1 MSFLLIQEDTFWRE
15 RAKTHWLRDGDLNTK
30 FYHASA
36 TSRRKVNKITSLLDA
51 SDNLIT
57 NDIELCDVARDYFVD
72 IFQRQNSVTEPV
84 INLIDCTISP
94 EDNNM
99 LTAPFVIEEF
109 KEAIFSMKPD
119 KCPGPDGFNPGCRW
133 RIGNGNNIPLW
144 NENWL
149 VDALPLEPVNDNDL
163 LYSGFTVADLM
174 ENDSKEWNVRRISA
188 MFDQVA
194 VARILATPLYPS
206 IIDDR
211 RLWRGESKGME
222 SSP

>member
-1 MSFLLIQEDTFWRE
+1 MSFLLIQEDTFWRQ

-57 NDIELCDVARDYFVD
+57 NDIELCNVARDYFVD

-119 KCPGPDGFNPGCRW
+119 KCPGPDGFNPGFFQHFWPICGQE
-133 RIGNGNNIPLW
+133 IFQQCC
-144 NENWL
+144 NWL
-149 VDALPLEPVNDNDL
+149 TTGSFPASLNLTNIALIPKGALQENPIL
-163 LYSGFTVADLM
+163 LAKF
-174 ENDSKEWNVRRISA
+174 N
-188 MFDQVA
+188 
-194 VARILATPLYPS
+194 
-206 IIDDR
+206 
-211 RLWRGESKGME
+211 
-222 SSP
+222 